1 MIVKKRF
8 FLDDRNICSIIDNNT
23 NQFLHNYNINEYFPD
38 NEYSEFTFL
47 AAKTFNCSVAFIG
60 FITDDSLL
68 VKSVV
73 GLDKQFLKNKV
84 AFQYL
89 DIVHDAPVIV
99 NDTLYDK
106 NLIKNSLFF
115 KNSCIRFYAAVPLIT
130 NDGNKIGSLC
140 IMDNKVNHLSDSQI
154 LYLQYLANRV
164 VQKLELRR
172 FNIIKNNPGYKKYI
186 LTEEKVSKEIISK
199 HKNSQLIKLFFKMN
213 KSNEKFK
220 AIKIKDLMYA
230 IKYYFKNTL
239 SKYDIKFNISLDLDK
254 NTLFHCKPSYTM
266 KNLIHLLNVSIE
278 TVKAEKFRWINLNI
292 KNLVYDLE
300 FSITDSCKIKNH
312 YSSSSN
318 NTHAILL

>member
-220 AIKIKDLMYA
+220 AIKIKDLM
-230 IKYYFKNTL
+230 
-239 SKYDIKFNISLDLDK
+239 
-254 NTLFHCKPSYTM
+254 
-266 KNLIHLLNVSIE
+266 
-278 TVKAEKFRWINLNI
+278 
-292 KNLVYDLE
+292 
-300 FSITDSCKIKNH
+300 
-312 YSSSSN
+312 
-318 NTHAILL
+318 